1 MALVLQ
7 YQIADVTPSGETLL
21 LDIRLMDK
29 AAAKQVGQV
38 YVTADLAAIAAIKSD
53 PALTVAQKTAAIKTL
68 IQSAVAAQT
77 LKMRDSLMTNVD
89 LTPLKGLAWDA

>member
-7 YQIADVTPSGETLL
+7 YQIADVTPSGETLQ

-29 AAAKQVGQV
+29 ATSKQLGQV
-38 YVTADLAAIAAIKSD
+38 YVTADLAAIAEIKSD
-53 PALTVAQKTAAIKTL
+53 SALTAAQKTAAIKTL
-68 IQSAVAAQT
+68 LQSTVAAQT